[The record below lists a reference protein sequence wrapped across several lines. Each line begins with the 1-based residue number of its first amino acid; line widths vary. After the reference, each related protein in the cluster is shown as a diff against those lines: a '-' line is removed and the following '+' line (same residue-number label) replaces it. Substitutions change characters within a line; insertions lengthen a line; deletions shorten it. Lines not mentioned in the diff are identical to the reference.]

1 MVLEEDLV
9 LIFLTETKLIV
20 LEMEGIKS
28 KLDRQQG
35 LVVPSVRRGGGLA
48 LLWRNSTKVDVQTF
62 SPHHID
68 AIVTDDH
75 GNRKQR
81 FTGFYGHP
89 KTSRR
94 DESRQLLEE
103 LERRHSILWICMGD
117 FNEILHLGE
126 KVGGKLRLE
135 LQMNNFKATIN
146 RSKLR
151 DLGYIGANY
160 TWSRKLG
167 ERGWV
172 REHLDRAL
180 VSLDW
185 LTLFPKVRLYHVFG
199 PQNSLDWT
207 ECSSK
212 RKIVQV

>member
-1 MVLEEDLV
+1 MV
-9 LIFLTETKLIV
+9 FLTETKLIV

-75 GNRKQR
+75 GNRKPR

-180 VSLDW
+180 VSSDW

>member
-1 MVLEEDLV
+1 
-9 LIFLTETKLIV
+9 
-20 LEMEGIKS
+20 
-28 KLDRQQG
+28 
-35 LVVPSVRRGGGLA
+35 
-48 LLWRNSTKVDVQTF
+48 
-62 SPHHID
+62 
-68 AIVTDDH
+68 
-75 GNRKQR
+75 
-81 FTGFYGHP
+81 
-89 KTSRR
+89 
-94 DESRQLLEE
+94 
-103 LERRHSILWICMGD
+103 MGD

-126 KVGGKLRLE
+126 KVGGKLQLE
-135 LQMNNFKATIN
+135 LQMNNFNATIN
-146 RSKLR
+146 RNKLR

-180 VSLDW
+180 VSSDW
-185 LTLFPKVRLYHVFG
+185 LTLFPKVRLYHVFV